1 MALRTARKGAAA
13 PAPAQAEPRA
23 LRQRPVYERMAALL
37 RDAPVVQLTD
47 LSRIV
52 VFSDLH
58 MGDGGRGD
66 DFKDN
71 AGFFS
76 FLLRHHYL
84 PRGYTLVLNGDIEEL
99 HKFSYRRILE
109 RWEDLYSLFGE
120 FAARGR
126 LYKTVG
132 NHDDYPF
139 RTMAL
144 AGALRARIPYT
155 NSALRLQ
162 YGEDSILIFH
172 GHQASLLLRHLN
184 RFLAL
189 GLRYVLHPLGI
200 RNMSISEDR
209 QIRFRTERRVYSF
222 SSRQKIISVIGHTHR
237 PLFESLSKVDTLRY
251 RIERLCRR
259 YPTLPAAE
267 RILLQAKIRRYK
279 QEIDAHA
286 ARSHRKATRGSLYN
300 SRLLVPCVFNSGCA
314 IGKRGITGVEI
325 SAGRIALVHWFDS
338 RRSLRYF
345 NYNGSVPR
353 RLDGSDYYRVCLK
366 KAPLSYVFSRIRLLT

>member
-1 MALRTARKGAAA
+1 
-13 PAPAQAEPRA
+13 
-23 LRQRPVYERMAALL
+23 MAALL
-37 RDAPVVQLTD
+37 RDAPAVRITD
-47 LSRIV
+47 RSRIV

-66 DFKDN
+66 DFRNN

-99 HKFSYRRILE
+99 HKYSYRRILE
-109 RWEDLYSLFGE
+109 RWEDLYRLFGE

-132 NHDDYPF
+132 NHDDFPF

-144 AGALRARIPYT
+144 AGALRARVPFTYP
-155 NSALRLQ
+155 ALRLQ
-162 YGEDSILIFH
+162 YGEDSILVFH

-189 GLRYVLHPLGI
+189 GLRYVLQPLGI
-200 RNMSISEDR
+200 RNVSISEDR
-209 QIRFRTERRVYSF
+209 QIRFQTERRVCAF
-222 SSRQKIISVIGHTHR
+222 SAKHKLISLIGHTHR
-237 PLFESLSKVDTLRY
+237 PLFESLSKVDSLRY

-259 YPTLPAAE
+259 YPTLPIPE
-267 RILLQAKIRRYK
+267 RVLLEAKIRRYK
-279 QEIDAHA
+279 QEIDVHV
-286 ARSHRKATRGSLYN
+286 ARSRRQATRGSLYN

-325 SAGRIALVHWFDS
+325 SEGRIALVHWFDS
-338 RRSLRYF
+338 RRSLKYF
-345 NYNGSVPR
+345 QYNGSIPR

-366 KAPLSYVFSRIRLLT
+366 KAPLAYVFSRIRLLT